1 MDFMTNCAVQGG
13 AYMPEMYEQSRD
25 DMVETMCFRSR
36 NNSCMPHF
44 HSSTEIVY
52 VADGVLSA
60 ILDGQRYDVPRGS
73 VLITSGYTVHRY
85 FTETSSEVIVWI
97 IPISFVPILEKP
109 LANKR
114 FAKAVYADEGGELS
128 TLIPLMYSRWNVM
141 GTEARR
147 GFSQLLLGILMD
159 RVSLNDM
166 PIKAPAGLM
175 RNMLAYLQ
183 ENSASSLSME
193 KLARHLGYSR
203 SRLSHLF
210 RDNFG
215 CSFSDYVNS
224 LRCRRAA
231 RLLAQSDLTQLEIS
245 LMTGFECIRTF
256 YRAFYKCYGMTPKQY
271 VHSVSQPGNT
281 PAAHP

>member
-1 MDFMTNCAVQGG
+1 
-13 AYMPEMYEQSRD
+13 
-25 DMVETMCFRSR
+25 
-36 NNSCMPHF
+36 MPHF
-44 HSSTEIVY
+44 HSSIELVY
-52 VADGVLSA
+52 AVDGVLCA
-60 ILDGQRYDVPRGS
+60 ILDGQRHDVPTGS
-73 VLITSGYTVHRY
+73 LLITSGYTVHRY
-85 FTETSSEVIVWI
+85 YTEKFSEVIVWI
-97 IPISFVPILEKP
+97 IPVSFVPVLEKQ

-114 FAKAVYADEGGELS
+114 FSQAVYSDAGGELS
-128 TLIPLMYSRWNVM
+128 TLVPLMYNRWEEL
-141 GTEARR
+141 GIEARR
-147 GFSQLLLGILMD
+147 GFCQLLLGILMD
-159 RVSLNDM
+159 RVGLADM

-183 ENSASSLSME
+183 ENSASALSME

-231 RLLAQSDLTQLEIS
+231 RLLMQSDLTQLEIS
-245 LMTGFECIRTF
+245 LITGFECIRTF
-256 YRAFYKCYGMTPKQY
+256 YRAFHKCYGMTPKQY
-271 VHSVSQPGNT
+271 LRSANQPGNT

>member
-1 MDFMTNCAVQGG
+1 
-13 AYMPEMYEQSRD
+13 MPEVYEQFRD
-25 DMVETMCFRSR
+25 DMEQTFCFRSR
-36 NNSCMPHF
+36 NNSYMPHF
-44 HSSTEIVY
+44 HSSIELVY
-52 VADGVLSA
+52 VAEGMMSA
-60 ILDGQRYDVPRGS
+60 ILDGQRHDVGKGNL
-73 VLITSGYTVHRY
+73 LITSSYTVHRY
-85 FTETSSEVIVWI
+85 FTEGTSDVIVLI
-97 IPISFVPILEKP
+97 IPVSFVPILEKA

-114 FAKAVYADEGGELS
+114 FSRPVYEDEGGEMS
-128 TLIPLMYSRWNVM
+128 ALIPLMQSRWDTM
-141 GTEARR
+141 GMEAKR

-159 RVSLNDM
+159 RVGLADM

-175 RNMLAYLQ
+175 RNMLSYLQ

-215 CSFSDYVNS
+215 CSYSDYVNS

-256 YRAFYKCYGMTPKQY
+256 YRAFHKCFGMTPKEY
-271 VHSVSQPGNT
+271 VRSLGHREGT
-281 PAAHP
+281 PAVHP

>member
-1 MDFMTNCAVQGG
+1 
-13 AYMPEMYEQSRD
+13 MPEMYEQARD
-25 DMVETMCFRSR
+25 DMEQAVCFRSR

-44 HSSTEIVY
+44 HSSIELVY
-52 VADGVLSA
+52 VVDGVLGA
-60 ILDGQRYDVPRGS
+60 ILDGQRYDVSKGGL
-73 VLITSGYTVHRY
+73 LITSGYTVHRY
-85 FTETSSEVIVWI
+85 FTEASSDVIVWI
-97 IPISFVPILEKP
+97 IPVSFVPILEKP

-114 FAKAVYADEGGELS
+114 FLKAVYREEEGELS
-128 TLIPLMYSRWNVM
+128 VLIPLMQKRWDALGV
-141 GTEARR
+141 EARR
-147 GFSQLLLGILMD
+147 GFTQLLLGILMD
-159 RVSLNDM
+159 RVGLADM

-183 ENSASSLSME
+183 ENSASPLSMD

-215 CSFSDYVNS
+215 CSYSEYLGS

-231 RLLAQSDLTQLEIS
+231 RLLAQSDLTQLEIA

-256 YRAFYKCYGMTPKQY
+256 YRAFQKCYGMTPKQY
-271 VHSVSQPGNT
+271 VRSLSQPENM

>member
-1 MDFMTNCAVQGG
+1 
-13 AYMPEMYEQSRD
+13 MPEIYEQARD
-25 DMVETMCFRSR
+25 DMEQAACFRSR

-44 HSSTEIVY
+44 HSSIELVY
-52 VADGVLSA
+52 VEDGMLSA
-60 ILDGQRYDVPRGS
+60 ILDGQRYDAPKGS
-73 VLITSGYTVHRY
+73 LLITSGYTVHRY
-85 FTETSSEVIVWI
+85 FTETSSDVIVWI
-97 IPISFVPILEKP
+97 IPVSFVPILEKP

-114 FAKAVYADEGGELS
+114 FAQAVYRDEGGELS
-128 TLIPLMYSRWNVM
+128 ALIPLMFKRWNEM
-141 GTEARR
+141 GMEARR

-159 RVSLNDM
+159 RVGLADM

-183 ENSASSLSME
+183 ENSTSSLSME

-215 CSFSDYVNS
+215 CSYSDYVNS

-231 RLLAQSDLTQLEIS
+231 RLLSQSDFTQLEIS

-256 YRAFYKCYGMTPKQY
+256 YRAFHKCYGMTPKQY
-271 VHSVSQPGNT
+271 VRSMSQSGNM

>member
-1 MDFMTNCAVQGG
+1 
-13 AYMPEMYEQSRD
+13 MPELYEQSRD
-25 DMVETMCFRSR
+25 DMEQAICFRSR
-36 NNSCMPHF
+36 NNSCLPHF

-52 VADGVLSA
+52 VVGGMLSA
-60 ILDGQRYDVPRGS
+60 ILDGQHYDVPRGS
-73 VLITSGYTVHRY
+73 LLIASGYTVHRY
-85 FTETSSEVIVWI
+85 YTDTASDVIVWI
-97 IPISFVPILEKP
+97 IPISFVPVLEKP

-114 FAKAVYADEGGELS
+114 FAKAVYADVGGEIS
-128 TLIPLMYSRWNVM
+128 ALIPLMYERWNEM
-141 GTEARR
+141 GVEARR

-159 RVSLNDM
+159 RVGLADM

-183 ENSASSLSME
+183 ENSASSMSME

-231 RLLAQSDLTQLEIS
+231 MLLMQSDLTQLEIS
-245 LMTGFECIRTF
+245 FMTGFECIRTF
-256 YRAFYKCYGMTPKQY
+256 YRAFQKCYGMTPKQY
-271 VHSVSQPGNT
+271 VRTVGQPGNT